1 MFTLD
6 HIMIETDYPQKLA
19 KEFSEIFELPYA
31 WPYSESKDYSSVGIN
46 FGQINIEFIKF
57 KLRFGKK
64 ASSFNGLSGVA
75 FIPLQ
80 PLEKT
85 FNLFDEKKLSYRIGE
100 DIEAHTTVTVN
111 EEQLFPTIFLV
122 KYRFDTTGWKKRL
135 KEEFKYS
142 NGGAYRIK
150 NLHKLVLPGKP
161 NKKVEELFPIV
172 CYKEGITKAEII
184 FNSELSNSNKK
195 LVTLNNSSLNF
206 EIYIK

>member
-31 WPYSESKDYSSVGIN
+31 WPFSESEDYASVGIN
-46 FGQINIEFIKF
+46 FGEINIEFIKF

-64 ASSFNGLSGVA
+64 ARSFNGLSGVA

-80 PLEKT
+80 TMKKT
-85 FNLFDEKKLSYRIGE
+85 FDLLDEQMISYRIGE

-122 KYRFDTTGWKKRL
+122 EYHFDTTGWKNRL
-135 KEEFKYS
+135 NEEFKDS
-142 NGGAYRIK
+142 NGGKYKIA
-150 NLHKLVLPGKP
+150 NLHKLILPGKP
-161 NKKVEELFPIV
+161 NRKIEELFPMV
-172 CYKEGITKAEII
+172 CYKEGITKGEII
-184 FNSELSNSNKK
+184 FNSELGNASKK
-195 LVTLNNSSLNF
+195 LVTFNDSSLNF
-206 EIYIK
+206 EIFIK